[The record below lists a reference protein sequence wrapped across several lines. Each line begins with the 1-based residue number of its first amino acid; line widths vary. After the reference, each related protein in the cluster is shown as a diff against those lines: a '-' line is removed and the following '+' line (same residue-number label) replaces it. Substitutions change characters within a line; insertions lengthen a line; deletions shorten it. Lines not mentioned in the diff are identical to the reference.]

1 MLFINRDVAFLMA
14 FSQRLTIE
22 TIRRETDKTIFKLMK
37 IKLLA
42 AAMASL
48 MVFASCVKDIES
60 ASVTN
65 VRNAKAAELNSIAA
79 YNNALAEAAVIT
91 ANAEAAL
98 KAAQAEYEKAQAELV
113 KAQAELLKVQTEEE
127 RTRLELLIV
136 ELETAKARSAAELE
150 RIAREM
156 ELELEQHK
164 LALLRAQQQYN
175 EFAQQLE
182 EQERAHL
189 LAVSSEF
196 TLAAQELIELQ
207 VEKVELEASIASL
220 EAGIKNAEE
229 ALEQQIEVALSE
241 LQYIDAQIENYKKY
255 LTADLTELI
264 NALNDAY
271 FKYDQ
276 ATIAKADAATILSNT
291 ETKRNEA
298 WNAVVYSKYNEGFS
312 NLRNYAFSNFAD
324 DEGMLYGKDGKVG
337 YYKDG
342 ITFVPLFKYSNSKD
356 TDVVYNGYV
365 TTTKEYTPAEV
376 YRDGF
381 LEFLDAK
388 AAAAIAKNELTV
400 KNLTAD
406 KESSQATAD
415 AYKKRMDDA
424 YPESLQ
430 KEIKEAYDK
439 ATEEIEEAEKA
450 ASEAW
455 NAFNVAY
462 NTMDF
467 NEEVAYSHAYNAYV
481 AAYNEWKNCKSVLN
495 TMPGEIANDKN
506 NLEWAKITVSQD
518 QGYID
523 NTIKPALEKA
533 DSLVEVYTAKV
544 DSVANVIAAFKLEE
558 KEAAMNKAL
567 LEYYAHMNDKDGGA
581 AYWQKYIDAEEAYN
595 AVIDDENYQQAVGEK
610 QNFQNTLDW
619 NLIPTANSWKQQLV
633 NYENWLEGD
642 NEWLATCTTTLEEHE
657 AALAKAELEIEG
669 LESKLEL
676 AIEDVNKVIEA
687 EDEIFAMWNTAME
700 ADTKVNTLFDE
711 RDAIAVYRP
720 ANIYHISE
728 KYCYM
733 EDYGDYRD
741 IYCTFVSEVIE
752 ILLPGN
758 NLWDDNAR
766 SSYISAF
773 NTCSWS
779 LAYVEVNE
787 KGLELEKAET
797 EKDFAQINDELAIV
811 NTCRDLWDS
820 HLDEIDKAKAVQE
833 EYISDWKAWV
843 DASNAAT
850 DAQAEYWAISDILDH
865 DGEIYDRID
874 ELYAEEDAIVAEIN
888 EMIDI
893 LNDNSKAL
901 AILKAKLPVLEAKIT
916 VQEQIV
922 AALEAELNALLEEI
936 AK

>member
-1 MLFINRDVAFLMA
+1 
-14 FSQRLTIE
+14 
-22 TIRRETDKTIFKLMK
+22 
-37 IKLLA
+37 
-42 AAMASL
+42 MASL

-98 KAAQAEYEKAQAELV
+98 KAAQAEYQRAQIELV
-113 KAQAELLKVQTEEE
+113 KAQAELIKVQTEEE
-127 RTRLELLIV
+127 RTRIELLIV
-136 ELETAKARSAAELE
+136 QLEVAQAEAAARLE
-150 RIAREM
+150 EIARQA

-229 ALEQQIEVALSE
+229 ALTKQIEAALSR
-241 LQYIDAQIENYKKY
+241 LQYLDAQIESYEKY
-255 LTADLTELI
+255 LTADPNELYA
-264 NALNDAY
+264 ALEDAY
-271 FKYDQ
+271 YKYDQ
-276 ATIAKADAATILSNT
+276 ATIAKADAATILNNT
-291 ETKRNEA
+291 TTKFNEA
-298 WNAVVYSKYNEGFS
+298 WNAVYNSKYNEGFY
-312 NLRNYAFSNFAD
+312 NLSSYASSNFN
-324 DEGMLYGKDGKVG
+324 LWWVDGKIG
-337 YYKDG
+337 YYKDN
-342 ITFVPLFKYSNSKD
+342 ITFVPLFKYQNNITK
-356 TDVVYNGYV
+356 DVVYNGYI
-365 TTTKEYTPAEV
+365 TETIEYTPAEV
-376 YRDGF
+376 YTEGF
-381 LEFLDAK
+381 TEVLDAK
-388 AAAAIAKNELTV
+388 AAAATAKHELTV

-439 ATEEIEEAEKA
+439 ATEEIEEAQKA
-450 ASEAW
+450 AEEL
-455 NAFNVAY
+455 Y
-462 NTMDF
+462 NTYRILASTAGC
-467 NEEVAYSHAYNAYV
+467 NESVNWTKADNAV
-481 AAYNEWKNCKSVLN
+481 TAAQEEYDACKEVLN
-495 TMPGEIANDKN
+495 NMPGTIANDKN
-506 NLEWAKITVSQD
+506 NLEWAKVYVSQR

-523 NTIKPALEKA
+523 NTIKPELEKA

-544 DSVANVIAAFKLEE
+544 DSVANVIAAFKLDE
-558 KEAAMNKAL
+558 KEAAKNKAL
-567 LEYYAHMNDKDGGA
+567 LEYYAHINDKDGGA
-581 AYWQKYIDAEEAYN
+581 AYWQKYIDAVEAYN
-595 AVIDDENYQQAVGEK
+595 AVINDEKYQQAVGEK
-610 QNFQNTLDW
+610 QNFQNYLDW
-619 NLIPTANSWKQQLV
+619 TLIPTANSWKQELV
-633 NYENWLEGD
+633 NNENWLEDD
-642 NEWLATCTTTLEEHE
+642 NEWLTTCTTTLEEHE

-676 AIEDVNKVIEA
+676 AMEELDKANKAYDDVYNLWDAYIDA
-687 EDEIFAMWNTAME
+687 T
-700 ADTKVNTLFDE
+700 TKVYTLISE
-711 RDAIAVYRP
+711 RDAIAVYWS
-720 ANIYHISE
+720 ANIFHMSE
-728 KYCYM
+728 KDCHM
-733 EDYGDYRD
+733 VDYGGYRD
-741 IYCTFVSEVIE
+741 IDCSFVTEVTD
-752 ILLPGN
+752 ILLPGD

-773 NTCSWS
+773 NTCSRS
-779 LAYVEVNE
+779 LAYVEVSE

-820 HLDEIDKAKAVQE
+820 HLNEIDKAKAVQE

-843 DASNAAT
+843 DASNAVS
-850 DAQAEYWAISDILDH
+850 DALAEYWAISDILDH

-888 EMIDI
+888 EMIDV
-893 LNDNSKAL
+893 LNDASKSL

-922 AALEAELNALLEEI
+922 DALAAELNALLEEI

>member
-1 MLFINRDVAFLMA
+1 
-14 FSQRLTIE
+14 
-22 TIRRETDKTIFKLMK
+22 
-37 IKLLA
+37 
-42 AAMASL
+42 MASL

-65 VRNAKAAELNSIAA
+65 VRNAKAAELTSIAA
-79 YNNALAEAAVIT
+79 YNNAMAEAAVIT

-98 KAAQAEYEKAQAELV
+98 KAAQAEYQKAQAELV

-164 LALLRAQQQYN
+164 LDLFKAQQAYIDY
-175 EFAQQLE
+175 AKGLE
-182 EQERAHL
+182 EAERAHL
-189 LAVSSEF
+189 IAVSEKY
-196 TLAAQELIELQ
+196 TKAVEELIDLQ
-207 VEKVELEASIASL
+207 VEKVELEADIAAL
-220 EAGIKNAEE
+220 EAGITNAEE
-229 ALEQQIEVALSE
+229 ALTKQMEATLSQI
-241 LQYIDAQIENYKKY
+241 QYIDSQIENYKKY
-255 LTADLTELI
+255 LAADQTELV
-264 NALNDAY
+264 NAIIDAT
-271 FKYDQ
+271 FKKDQ
-276 ATIAKADAATILSNT
+276 AAIAEADAKTIYYNSVEKVN
-291 ETKRNEA
+291 NA
-298 WNAVVYSKYNEGFS
+298 WNAVTNSKYNEGFY
-312 NLRNYAFSNFAD
+312 NLSSYASSNFNL
-324 DEGMLYGKDGKVG
+324 EWVDGKIG
-337 YYKDG
+337 YYKDN
-342 ITFVPLFKYSNSKD
+342 ITFVPLFKYSSYEY
-356 TDVVYNGYV
+356 TDVVYNGHS
-365 TTTKEYTPAEV
+365 TSKIEYTPAEV

-388 AAAAIAKNELTV
+388 AAAATAKHELTV

-439 ATEEIEEAEKA
+439 ATEEIEEAQKA

-455 NAFNVAY
+455 NAYGVAIY
-462 NTMDF
+462 TMDF

-481 AAYNEWKNCKSVLN
+481 AASTEWKNCKSVLN
-495 TMPGEIANDKN
+495 TMPGEIANDKY
-506 NLEWAKITVSQD
+506 NLEWAKIAVSQD

-523 NTIKPALEKA
+523 NTIKPELEKA

-544 DSVANVIAAFKLEE
+544 DSVANVIAAFKLDE
-558 KEAAMNKAL
+558 KEAAMKKAEF
-567 LEYYAHMNDKDGGA
+567 EYYAHVNDKDGGA
-581 AYWQKYIDAEEAYN
+581 AYLQKWMDAQEAYY
-595 AVIDDENYQQAVGEK
+595 AVINDEKYQQAVGEK

-633 NYENWLEGD
+633 NYENRLESD

-657 AALAKAELEIEG
+657 AALAKAKLEIEG

-687 EDEIFAMWNTAME
+687 ENEIFAMWNTAME
-700 ADTKVNTLFDE
+700 ADTKVTTLTDE
-711 RDAIAVYRP
+711 RDAIAVYRL
-720 ANIYHISE
+720 ANISHMSE
-728 KYCYM
+728 KDCHM
-733 EDYGDYRD
+733 VDFGDYRD
-741 IYCTFVSEVIE
+741 IDCSFVTEVIE

-773 NTCSWS
+773 NTCSRS

-787 KGLELEKAET
+787 KGLELEKAEI

-820 HLDEIDKAKAVQE
+820 HLNEIDSAKAAE
-833 EYISDWKAWV
+833 EEFISNWKAWV
-843 DASNAAT
+843 DAKIAYT
-850 DAQAEYWAISDILDH
+850 DADAECTALGEILDH
-865 DGEIYDRID
+865 DSDIQEKID
-874 ELYAEEDAIVAEIN
+874 ALYEMEDALVDEII
-888 EMIDI
+888 EMIGTLD
-893 LNDNSKAL
+893 DASKTL
-901 AILKAKLPVLEAKIT
+901 YLMKAKKLPVLEAQIAA
-916 VQEQIV
+916 QEKLV
-922 AALEAELNALLEEI
+922 ESLAAELNALLGE
-936 AK
+936 